1 MDTKIQKALEQER
14 LQITDLTE
22 EELRE
27 LQEEIIAREN
37 DEGILDGV
45 LWWVGRRKRQEQT
58 LAMIRKWEKE
68 ANGQWLKAQKIKELA
83 NG

>member
-1 MDTKIQKALEQER
+1 MEAKIQEALEQEG
-14 LQITDLTE
+14 LKITDLTE

-37 DEGILDGV
+37 GVGVLDGV
-45 LWWVGRRKRQEQT
+45 LWWVSRRKRKEQT

-68 ANGQWLKAQKIKELA
+68 ANG
-83 NG
+83 

>member
-1 MDTKIQKALEQER
+1 MDTKIQKALEQEG

-37 DEGILDGV
+37 GEGILDGV

-68 ANGQWLKAQKIKELA
+68 ANGQ
-83 NG
+83 